1 MQEID
6 SIVNTLDEVQDT
18 VPCQGL
24 LDGKFEILCGDGNAG
39 DTMAQ
44 KL

>member
-6 SIVNTLDEVQDT
+6 SIVYTLDEVQDT
-18 VPCQGL
+18 VLCQGL
-24 LDGKFEILCGDGNAG
+24 LDGKCEILCGDGNAG